1 MFFIGLI
8 FGIMVGAGTTV
19 LINELLAAKQRRE
32 NEAEERLERQTRIG
46 FVVTQTYEERVAAR
60 KRSQKS

>member
-1 MFFIGLI
+1 
-8 FGIMVGAGTTV
+8 MVGAGTTV